1 MRKLCYFNS
10 EQSFDWPTPEKLM
23 PYFLDPPGKRWFFQ
37 TGNDSGGLAIEG
49 LNNTENLLVGAGR
62 IDIRLEMCG
71 HPELGVF
78 LYYLKTG
85 GEDRVAF
92 SSKGDLMKLREWVR
106 TLHNDLRPVGLYIPY
121 ADAWR
126 AVKEFMETG
135 GALPTSIEWIANSDL
150 PPGTFPD
157 P

>member
-1 MRKLCYFNS
+1 MRKRCYFNS
-10 EQSFDWPTPEKLM
+10 DYSFDWPMPEKLA
-23 PYFLDPPGKRWFFQ
+23 PFFLDPPGKRWFFQ
-37 TGNDSGGLAIEG
+37 TGNDGGVLAIEG
-49 LNNTENLLVGAGR
+49 LNNTENLQPGAGR

-85 GEDRVAF
+85 GDDRGAF
-92 SSKGDLMKLREWVR
+92 GSKRDLTKLREWVR
-106 TLHNDLRPVGLYIPY
+106 NLHNDPMPVGLFIPY

-126 AVKEFMETG
+126 AVKEFIETG
-135 GALPTSIEWIANSDL
+135 GALPKSIEWIANDDL

>member
-1 MRKLCYFNS
+1 MRKRCYFNS
-10 EQSFDWPTPEKLM
+10 QDSWGWPAPKELE
-23 PYFLDPPGKRWFFQ
+23 PFFLSPPGKRWFFQ
-37 TGNDSGGLAIEG
+37 TRNDGGVLAAEG
-49 LNNTENLLVGAGR
+49 VDNTEHLLPGAGR

-85 GEDRVAF
+85 GDDRGAF
-92 SSKGDLMKLREWVR
+92 SSKGDLTKLREWVR
-106 TLHNDLRPVGLYIPY
+106 TLHNDPMPVGLFIPY
-121 ADAWR
+121 GDAWK
-126 AVKEFMETG
+126 AVKEFIETD
-135 GALPTSIEWIANSDL
+135 GALPKSIEWIANSDL